1 MSKDYEGSEL
11 RTLEHVG
18 TLAYL
23 PPEFFA
29 TAAGQHH
36 DARSPEVAT
45 ASAPLRDDGMD
56 DDDAHQVHEAMH
68 DSSSSRDTAAGH
80 QPEERL
86 LAAEP
91 IDVW

>member
-36 DARSPEVAT
+36 DARSRSRPPEV
-45 ASAPLRDDGMD
+45 S
-56 DDDAHQVHEAMH
+56 V
-68 DSSSSRDTAAGH
+68 
-80 QPEERL
+80 
-86 LAAEP
+86 
-91 IDVW
+91 